1 MTDWKSKCLELA
13 EMVDRHRRKRMI
25 VDKVK
30 AWTMARELLDLAR
43 KEKME
48 VNNA

>member
-13 EMVDRHRRKRMI
+13 ELVDRHRRERML

-30 AWTMARELLDLAR
+30 AWKLA
-43 KEKME
+43 KEILKE
-48 VNNA
+48 AINA